1 MTSPSTSTPCQDD
14 YVSSSSIVEIG
25 ELRAKVKSIIRSLDK
40 TSYSF
45 SETGNQLAR
54 CRKLVKPKHCV
65 CDRTC
70 TCKACNDLDM
80 CASQIQTALEK
91 KNIGTGLN
99 QIERM
104 VEQFKLLYREYV
116 AAHGQDWDL

>member
-1 MTSPSTSTPCQDD
+1 M
-14 YVSSSSIVEIG
+14 EIG
-25 ELRAKVKSIIRSLDK
+25 ELCAKVKSIIRSLDK
-40 TSYSF
+40 TSSSF

-54 CRKLVKPKHCV
+54 CRKLLKPKHCV

-91 KNIGTGLN
+91 KNIETGLN
-99 QIERM
+99 QIERK